1 MTSSV
6 LIDDSLGEETH
17 MTQHSADFFANLAD
31 DIDTDHYHVS
41 SHDSV
46 WSWSALHIFGRDV
59 VAATIDVAQCVQGQ
73 CSQDQGLLRQETC
86 SFPQLGM
93 ISSMRLPLV
102 ICWNGFESG
111 DEDDNARSATL
122 RCDALRMALA
132 QYSSAAPIVSI
143 VQGSVTGPLASCLAL
158 SDFIIAA
165 DANASFAVNSP
176 TTILQTT
183 GITCKATAESRQSD
197 FSYVAQDLADATDF
211 ARFLLSFLPSVIGTA
226 APVFDAP
233 AHELTVSEQ
242 RHIRIAELFDAITDD
257 DTPLY
262 LGSSSD
268 ASVALGFARVYGHS
282 VGVITPHGPR
292 DRMLI
297 DARALTDITAFAR
310 LCQRFSLPVISSID
324 EFRFAPEPLGGA
336 AARSD
341 SAMLHDAATL
351 AAIQADNSQLWVHVE
366 AAESSLIRLWAN
378 GADESMNLAQL
389 DMMLQHLLAGHAPCA
404 R

>member
-1 MTSSV
+1 
-6 LIDDSLGEETH
+6 
-17 MTQHSADFFANLAD
+17 MTQHSADFFASLAD
-31 DIDTDHYHVS
+31 DSNADCHPVS

-46 WSWSALHIFGRDV
+46 WSWSVLHIFGRDV
-59 VAATIDVAQCVQGQ
+59 VAATIDVAQCVQEQ
-73 CSQDQGLLRQETC
+73 CSQDQGFLKQETC

-102 ICWNGFESG
+102 ICWNGLESG

-143 VQGSVTGPLASCLAL
+143 VQGSLTGPLASCLAL

-176 TTILQTT
+176 TTILQAT

-211 ARFLLSFLPSVIGTA
+211 ARFLLSFLPSAIGTA

-233 AHELTVSEQ
+233 AHELTTSAQ
-242 RHIRIAELFDAITDD
+242 RHIRIAELIDAITDD

-262 LGSSSD
+262 LGSPSD

-282 VGVITPHGPR
+282 VGVITPRGPR

-297 DARALTDITAFAR
+297 DARALADIAAFAR
-310 LCQRFSLPVISSID
+310 LCQRFSLPVISAID

-341 SAMLHDAATL
+341 SAMLHDVAAL

>member
-1 MTSSV
+1 
-6 LIDDSLGEETH
+6 
-17 MTQHSADFFANLAD
+17 
-31 DIDTDHYHVS
+31 
-41 SHDSV
+41 
-46 WSWSALHIFGRDV
+46 
-59 VAATIDVAQCVQGQ
+59 
-73 CSQDQGLLRQETC
+73 
-86 SFPQLGM
+86 M